1 MSSTGSP
8 LAGKQTWILG
18 TGRRKE
24 SVARVFLRA
33 GSGKFTV
40 NGRTAEQYFPNFA
53 WKHDAVE
60 PLKFTNLA
68 DQVDV
73 VITAKGGG
81 VGGQA
86 GAVRMGL
93 ARAISVFNPSCA
105 RAAQKWFSDSRFAHE
120 GTQEVRAEGRS
131 QAFPVHQAL
140 NRRVV
145 IAFAGYLHSTNTRRR
160 TPVVAHKRCHRD
172 HGRLGAGKKAVLSRS
187 VRRERKQQSLKEET
201 WQ

>member
-1 MSSTGSP
+1 LGFWLYQFFDSGGTLSSPATP
-8 LAGKQTWILG
+8 LAGKSTWILG

-53 WKHDAVE
+53 WKHDATE
-60 PLKFTNLA
+60 PLTFTNLA

-93 ARAISVFNPSCA
+93 SRAVSVYNPELRPA
-105 RAAQKWFSDSRFAHE
+105 LRKNGFLTRDSRM
-120 GTQEVRAEGRS
+120 
-131 QAFPVHQAL
+131 
-140 NRRVV
+140 
-145 IAFAGYLHSTNTRRR
+145 
-160 TPVVAHKRCHRD
+160 K
-172 HGRLGAGKKAVLSRS
+172 
-187 VRRERKQQSLKEET
+187 ERKKYGQKGARKRFQFTKR
-201 WQ
+201 

>member
-1 MSSTGSP
+1 LSSTSTP
-8 LAGKQTWILG
+8 IAGTKSWFLG

-40 NGRTAEQYFPNFA
+40 NGRTAENYFPNHA
-53 WKHDAVE
+53 WKHDALE

-73 VITAKGGG
+73 VITANGGG

-93 ARAISVFNPSCA
+93 SRAISRFNPELRPA
-105 RAAQKWFSDSRFAHE
+105 LRTNGFLTRDSRM
-120 GTQEVRAEGRS
+120 
-131 QAFPVHQAL
+131 
-140 NRRVV
+140 
-145 IAFAGYLHSTNTRRR
+145 
-160 TPVVAHKRCHRD
+160 K
-172 HGRLGAGKKAVLSRS
+172 
-187 VRRERKQQSLKEET
+187 ERKKYGQKGARKRFQFTKR
-201 WQ
+201 